1 MDMES
6 DCPPRKNI
14 GVRLAIGAI
23 RWYERVIS
31 PLLGDNCRFD
41 PCSNQPVEGDVVDAD
56 EDLAELCAR
65 LQKGSRSKCT
75 ILFCDDDMIIEP
87 TRRSGFGF
95 EQRIG
100 A

>member
-1 MDMES
+1 MSTSHMGWPQAARSGEL
-6 DCPPRKNI
+6 C
-14 GVRLAIGAI
+14 GQWVAL
-23 RWYERVIS
+23 
-31 PLLGDNCRFD
+31 DNCRFD